1 MGTRTRRV
9 RAAASGDGQGLA
21 VMVAAGVAVGV
32 LLGVAVGVSVLV
44 GVAVVVGGGAAV
56 CVRTAVATTAAAV
69 GAAGVIPQALQNS
82 TALPTASKWRGD
94 NRIGKI
100 TNESMRWLE

>member
-9 RAAASGDGQGLA
+9 RAAASGVGQMLA
-21 VMVAAGVAVGV
+21 VKVAVGVAVGV

-69 GAAGVIPQALQNS
+69 GAAGVIPQALQS
-82 TALPTASKWRGD
+82 SAALPTASKWRGD
-94 NRIGKI
+94 SRIGKVA
-100 TNESMRWLE
+100 NAGMR